1 MTPQD
6 RIAEAQKQL
15 RTAEKELVAV
25 LAENKTRARAPVVRM
40 LHEVRGMLL
49 PARPYASQ
57 AGQDQIVDRILGGKT
72 GGTFVDV
79 GAYDGITGSNSLYF
93 EKWRGWTGILVE
105 PVPAQRETAISMRV
119 APCLPFAVAADNGSA
134 PFISVSK
141 GYTQMSGLA
150 DSYDDGMLER
160 VRENPQHAEDM
171 IEVETRTLSSILTD
185 AGLNDPD
192 FVSLDIEGGEL
203 SVLESFPFDKHKVL
217 VWSIENNSGSAE
229 IPKIMRANGYNL
241 IEFCGPDEVYAHKS
255 IDSKAS

>member
-6 RIAEAQKQL
+6 RIADAQKQL

-25 LAENKTRARAPVVRM
+25 LADNKTRARAPVVRM
-40 LHEVRGMLL
+40 LHEVRGMLV
-49 PARPYASQ
+49 PSRPYASQ

-93 EKWRGWTGILVE
+93 EKWRGWTGVLVE
-105 PVPAQRETAISMRV
+105 PVPAHREAAETMRS
-119 APCLPFAVAADNGSA
+119 APCLPYAIAADSGHAS
-134 PFISVSK
+134 FMSVTK
-141 GYTQMSGLA
+141 GYLQMSGLL
-150 DSYDDGMLER
+150 DSYDDAMLRR
-160 VRENPQHAEDM
+160 VRENPLHAEDT
-171 IEVETRTLSSILTD
+171 IEVETRTLSRILTD
-185 AGLNDPD
+185 AGIAHPD

-203 SVLESFPFDKHKVL
+203 SVLENFPFEKHKVL
-217 VWSIENNSGSAE
+217 VWSIENNTGAAE